1 MTERLYYQDSNLL
14 QFSARV
20 LEADASGTRVVL
32 DRTAFYPTSGGQ
44 PNDLGSLGGVAVLDV
59 LDEEQGIVH
68 VLASPLAS
76 GSQVEGLVDAARRFD
91 HMQQHSGQH
100 LLSAVFEEVLG
111 YPTVSF
117 HLGSDTST
125 IDVRCAGLD
134 PEQVQRV
141 EARANQLVFA
151 NRPLRVDFEDAAAAQ
166 GLRKESAREGTLRIV
181 TIEGVDRSACG
192 GTHVRHTGEIGAIL
206 IRKLEKIRSD
216 TRVEFVCGARAVTRA
231 RADFAALS
239 RIARQFSSPLD
250 DTPELVAAQLEQAR
264 ESEKVRRKLALEL
277 AGLRGRDWYSQAET
291 DSQGRRRYHLQ
302 LNAGSPDDET
312 RALAQSFCS
321 QPGAV
326 FVASSAQAL
335 NVMLAVSA
343 DTGLH
348 AGNVLKQALNQAGG
362 RGGGNAA
369 VAQGSLPSQAELQ
382 TVLTALAHL

>member
-44 PNDLGSLGGVAVLDV
+44 PNDLGTLGGVAVLDV
-59 LDEEQGIVH
+59 IDEEQGIVH
-68 VLASPLAS
+68 VLAAPLAP
-76 GSQVEGLVDAARRFD
+76 GAQVEGVVDAARRFD

-117 HLGSDTST
+117 HLGSETST
-125 IDVRCAGLD
+125 IDIRCGGLE
-134 PEQVQRV
+134 PAQVQQV
-141 EARANQLVFA
+141 EARANQQVFA
-151 NRPLRVDFEDAAAAQ
+151 NHALRVDFEEAGTAQ

-181 TIEGVDRSACG
+181 SIDGVDRSACG
-192 GTHVRHTGEIGAIL
+192 GTHVARTGEIGAIL
-206 IRKLEKIRSD
+206 IRKLEKIRGD
-216 TRVEFVCGARAVTRA
+216 TRVEFVCGRRAVARAS
-231 RADFAALS
+231 ADFAALS
-239 RIARQFSSPLD
+239 RIARLFSSPMD
-250 DTPELVAAQLEQAR
+250 ETPDLVAAQLEQAR
-264 ESEKVRRKLALEL
+264 ESEKARRKLALEL
-277 AGLRGRDWYSQAET
+277 AGLRGRDWYSQAEP
-291 DSQGRRRYHLQ
+291 DAQGRRRYHLR
-302 LNAGSPDDET
+302 LSGSPDDET

-326 FVASSAQAL
+326 FIASAQQPP

-343 DTGLH
+343 DSGLH

-369 VAQGSLPSQAELQ
+369 VAQGSLPSVDQLQ
-382 TVLTALAHL
+382 SVLAALDHL